1 MRINII
7 SMLGVMTLHI
17 LGHGGILDSLNILS
31 VNYNIVWLLE
41 TCAYCAVDCFML
53 ISGYIGVES
62 KFKYSNLIYLWLET
76 EVYSVGIMLLFMVV
90 GIKNM
95 RECIT
100 AFFSVIMSQYW
111 FFSMYIGMMLLAPV
125 INIFIRKSA
134 ISVVLP
140 IVISTTGAYTVLS
153 IANENIFGLGSG
165 YSVLWFLILYMW
177 GGTIYKVQKEYQ
189 FNVKIVKQI
198 VLVLLLFSWLSKIFF
213 ETMTIKL
220 YGEAKWGLTFI
231 KYTSPTILGVAIGLL
246 IMFIFIYLG
255 S

>member
-1 MRINII
+1 M
-7 SMLGVMTLHI
+7 
-17 LGHGGILDSLNILS
+17 
-31 VNYNIVWLLE
+31 
-41 TCAYCAVDCFML
+41 
-53 ISGYIGVES
+53 
-62 KFKYSNLIYLWLET
+62 
-76 EVYSVGIMLLFMVV
+76 LFMVA

-100 AFFSVIMSQYW
+100 AFFPVIMLQYC

-246 IMFIFIYLG
+246 IMFVFIYLG